1 MEFVVTELSRYYHL
15 DIWIIS
21 RYLDN
26 PELIIFMALFYDI
39 FMDGNKENKND
50 SKRMAWIRIWNSLN
64 FSLVFYLLLSRKKN
78 IENYL
83 EK

>member
-1 MEFVVTELSRYYHL
+1 MVTELSRYYHL

-50 SKRMAWIRIWNSLN
+50 SKRMAWIRI
-64 FSLVFYLLLSRKKN
+64 
-78 IENYL
+78 
-83 EK
+83 